1 MSPPG
6 RIFATREL
14 GLAQD
19 EIARALAQA
28 ADDVARPCGE
38 PTEVIRAAYGAR
50 FGELVR
56 VDPTGGAFTVMLPPA
71 RGERV
76 GEVIYV
82 KNDSASTN
90 TVTVAAQPTETIDG
104 ASTHTSSVAWEA
116 RAFVVLAR
124 GRWGTI

>member
-1 MSPPG
+1 MTAPG

-19 EIARALAQA
+19 EIARALAQG
-28 ADDVARPCGE
+28 ADDAARPCGE
-38 PTEVIRAAYGAR
+38 PTDVIRAAYGAR

-56 VDPTGGAFTVMLPPA
+56 ANPTGGAFTVLLPPA
-71 RGERV
+71 ASERV
-76 GEVIYV
+76 GEVIRV

-90 TVTVAAQPTETIDG
+90 TVTVAAQPTEMIDG
-104 ASTHTSSVAWEA
+104 ASTHTSSVAWEP

-124 GRWGTI
+124 GRWGTV